1 MSKYN
6 IDSSNCICPDTGD
19 RMWEVASDGRVWPCC
34 FFSNAY
40 DKRHM
45 KEWHEFEEPSE
56 EEIKNDLL
64 NTESRAL
71 FDDPVMSKLLKE
83 DPEFNNLEHHT
94 LEDIINLEIYN
105 KYTSVEGWESDNPPL
120 VCIKNCNACKS

>member
-83 DPEFNNLEHHT
+83 DPEFNNL
-94 LEDIINLEIYN
+94 
-105 KYTSVEGWESDNPPL
+105 YTSVEGWESDNPPL
-120 VCIKNCNACKS
+120 VCIENCNACKS